1 MSLSK
6 TQGRQRWSGAVLLHN
21 ALMKRETLLDF
32 FDERL
37 RSDSEFLI
45 HDDGYRVRHLCYDEV
60 RRAAFDFAARL
71 SSTGIGAGEKTL
83 HWGENRPE
91 WIVALW
97 GCLLRGVVAVPIDY
111 RASPDFLRKVAALVD
126 ARVLLVGDEVT
137 VPPDL
142 DFEVWRLSEL
152 APPPVSANPTGSPAF
167 DHKANKDDLA
177 EIIFTSGATS
187 EPKGVTITHRNL
199 LANIVPV
206 EREVLKYRKYGRPF
220 YPLRFLNLLPLS
232 HMFGQ
237 ALSTFV
243 PPMLPGVCIFMRG
256 YSPSAIVR
264 QIRSRRISVL
274 VCVPKILD
282 VLREHVLQMVPEA
295 GQPPARSEH
304 VARRWWRYRRVHRLF
319 GMKFWCFIVGAA
331 PLDPELEAFWSRL
344 GFLVVQGYGLT
355 ETAPIVTLNHPF
367 KTRRGSVGTPIAG
380 VEIKTAEDGEIL
392 VRGDNVTAGYFG
404 AEADT
409 AEAFKDGWF
418 HTGDLGTLDAEG
430 RLEVHGRKKEVIVTP
445 EGLNVFPEDVEK
457 VVDSLPDVA
466 ESAAVGIK
474 LNGEERVHAVVVLK
488 SPSSQVDIARAANRR
503 LADHQRI
510 RRVLMWPDSCLPR
523 TEGTRKLKR
532 RIVREWAERGAVPT
546 PSSAIGVNR
555 NLASILER
563 VAGSSVKSDTRLDEL
578 GLSSLD
584 RVELLMVLENETDVT
599 VDEGTIRDAI
609 TVADLEA
616 VVASPSATLSPQ
628 DASFPLPHWSQSGT
642 MRAIRRACLSVWLL
656 PLARVFAWLR
666 VEGLEHLAEIDGPV
680 IFAANHQSFMDTPVI
695 LAALPSPLRYQVV
708 TAMSK
713 EFFDPHFHPERHTRR
728 ARLTNSLNYYLSTG
742 LFNAFPLPQRET
754 GTRHAL
760 RYAGELVGTG
770 NSLMIFPEG
779 KRMSGDD
786 VGLFQPGVAMIA
798 ERLGVPVIPVRLRG
812 LDAVLGIGQT
822 MARPGRVLV
831 RFGPQ
836 VRPQGGDHRD
846 MAAKLEKTVR
856 DL

>member
-1 MSLSK
+1 
-6 TQGRQRWSGAVLLHN
+6 
-21 ALMKRETLLDF
+21 MKRETLLDF
-32 FDERL
+32 FDERM

-45 HDDGYRVRHLCYDEV
+45 HDDGYRVRHFCYDEV
-60 RRAAFDFAARL
+60 RRAAFDFSARL
-71 SSTGIGAGEKTL
+71 SSAGIGAGEKTL
-83 HWGENRPE
+83 LWGENRPE
-91 WIVALW
+91 WIVAFW

-137 VPPDL
+137 VPPGL

-152 APPPVSANPTGSPAF
+152 AAPPGSANPTESPAF
-167 DHKANKDDLA
+167 EHRANKDDLA

-187 EPKGVTITHRNL
+187 EPKGVIITHRNL

-282 VLREHVLQMVPEA
+282 VLREHVLQIVPEA
-295 GQPPARSEH
+295 GQPSARSEH
-304 VARRWWRYRRVHRLF
+304 VTRRWWRYRRVHRLF
-319 GMKFWCFIVGAA
+319 GMKFWCFVVGAA

-380 VEIKTAEDGEIL
+380 VEVKTAEDGEIL

-404 AEADT
+404 AAAET

-418 HTGDLGTLDAEG
+418 HTGDLGALDAEG

-445 EGLNVFPEDVEK
+445 EGLNVFPEDVER
-457 VVDSLPDVA
+457 VVDNLPDVT
-466 ESAAVGIK
+466 ESAVVGIK

-488 SPSSQVDIARAANRR
+488 SPGSQVDIARAANRH
-503 LADHQRI
+503 LADHQQI
-510 RRVLMWPDSCLPR
+510 RKVLVWPDACLPR
-523 TEGTRKLKR
+523 TEGTRKLRR
-532 RIVREWAERGAVPT
+532 RIVREWAERGAAPT
-546 PSSAIGVNR
+546 PSSAVGVHR

-563 VAGSSVKSDTRLDEL
+563 VAGGSVNSDTRLDEL
-578 GLSSLD
+578 GLSSLE
-584 RVELLMVLENETDVT
+584 RVELLMVLENEIDVT
-599 VDEGTIRDAI
+599 VDEGTVRDAV

-616 VVASPSATLSPQ
+616 LVASPSATSSPQ
-628 DASFPLPHWSQSGT
+628 DASFPLPRWSQSGT
-642 MRAIRRACLSVWLL
+642 MRATRRICLAVWLL
-656 PLARVFAWLR
+656 PLTRVFAWLR
-666 VEGLEHLAEIDGPV
+666 VEGLEHLGQIDGPV

-695 LAALPSPLRYQVV
+695 LAALPRPLRYQVV

-713 EFFDPHFHPERHTRR
+713 EFFNPHFHPERHTRR

-779 KRMSGDD
+779 KRTSGDD
-786 VGLFQPGVAMIA
+786 VGPFQPGVGMIA

-812 LDAVLGIGQT
+812 LDAVLGVGQT

-836 VRPQGGDHRD
+836 VHPQGSDHRD
-846 MAAKLEKTVR
+846 MATKLEKMVR